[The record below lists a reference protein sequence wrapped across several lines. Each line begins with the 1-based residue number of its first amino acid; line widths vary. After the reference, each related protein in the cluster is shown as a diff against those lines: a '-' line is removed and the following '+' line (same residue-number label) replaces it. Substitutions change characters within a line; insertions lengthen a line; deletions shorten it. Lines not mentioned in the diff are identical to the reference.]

1 MLGFI
6 KLIPGVAMMI
16 DNLDRKIV
24 HHICKGVYSY
34 NELAK
39 LCNAGR
45 NTIYRRIDKLEKMG
59 IISKR
64 IMAIP
69 NFDKLGLSAVI
80 VGINVSAEEIEKTID
95 FLKRHHQVKLLW
107 TTYGTHDIVFAM
119 VCDKSDVGKC
129 VYNLRSELAKL
140 KINII
145 DFDASGS
152 VSWEKIDL
160 TPNL

>member
-1 MLGFI
+1 
-6 KLIPGVAMMI
+6 MI

-24 HHICKGVYSY
+24 NHICKGIYSY
-34 NELAK
+34 NDLAK

-69 NFDKLGLSAVI
+69 NFDKLNLSAII
-80 VGINVSAEEIEKTID
+80 VGINLNAQDVEKAIA
-95 FLKRHHQVKLLW
+95 FLKSHHQVKLLW
-107 TTYGTHDIVFAM
+107 TTYGTHDIVFTM

-129 VYNLRSELAKL
+129 VYDLRSGLAKL
-140 KINII
+140 NIKTI